1 MKIATVAIAVTANAA
16 HAVTLLYSMS
26 MAMSSFF
33 QNNLLL
39 RKACNASV
47 PFGDCTEGEAHA
59 QHVVSLIYSWKAFIQ
74 YIIPVV
80 LVVLAGETRDEP
92 NRGEGRLAVLNFQ
105 SANLGI
111 TNGYE

>member
-1 MKIATVAIAVTANAA
+1 MRTATIAAAVTAHAG

-26 MAMSSFF
+26 MSMSSFF

-47 PFGDCTEGEAHA
+47 PFGDCTEGEANA
-59 QHVVSLIYSWKAFIQ
+59 QHVVSLIYSWKASIQ

-80 LVVLAGETRDEP
+80 VLVLAGENP
-92 NRGEGRLAVLNFQ
+92 RGR
-105 SANLGI
+105 
-111 TNGYE
+111 T